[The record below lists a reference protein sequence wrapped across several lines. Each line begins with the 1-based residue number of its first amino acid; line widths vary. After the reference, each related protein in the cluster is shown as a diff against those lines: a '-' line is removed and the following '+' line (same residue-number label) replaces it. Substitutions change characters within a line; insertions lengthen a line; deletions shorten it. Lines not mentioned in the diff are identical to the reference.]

1 MRPARSPP
9 WLPLQILP
17 HGPHNCLAHRQ
28 ELVEDLAHLAR
39 VALRV
44 QAAQQRHTVRL
55 IEASHDRRQEGL
67 LDAEHLARHSTDRH
81 DRRDVLTEL
90 FLRCRGN
97 LRDVERTLGLS
108 YPTVRARLDALL
120 ATLGYTLA
128 VSPDTGEQRRE
139 ILEALDAGR
148 VTADE
153 AIALLE
159 DRRSS

>member
-1 MRPARSPP
+1 MRRTPSQCPVCD
-9 WLPLQILP
+9 LPLSISELRCRGCGTTLRGEFPLSRCSLCNLP
-17 HGPHNCLAHRQ
+17 PEQLKF
-28 ELVEDLAHLAR
+28 L
-39 VALRV
+39 
-44 QAAQQRHTVRL
+44 
-55 IEASHDRRQEGL
+55 
-67 LDAEHLARHSTDRH
+67 
-81 DRRDVLTEL
+81 EL

-120 ATLGYTLA
+120 ASLGYTA
-128 VSPDTGEQRRE
+128 AESPEAPDQQRE

-148 VTADE
+148 LSADE

>member
-1 MRPARSPP
+1 MRRTPSQCPVCD
-9 WLPLQILP
+9 LPLSISELRCRGCGTTLRCEFALSRCSFCNLP
-17 HGPHNCLAHRQ
+17 PEQ
-28 ELVEDLAHLAR
+28 
-39 VALRV
+39 LRF
-44 QAAQQRHTVRL
+44 L
-55 IEASHDRRQEGL
+55 
-67 LDAEHLARHSTDRH
+67 
-81 DRRDVLTEL
+81 EL

-120 ATLGYTLA
+120 ATLGYTP
-128 VSPDTGEQRRE
+128 VGSPDTGEQPRE

>member
-1 MRPARSPP
+1 MRRTPSQCPVCD
-9 WLPLQILP
+9 LPLSISELRCRGCGTTLRGELALTRCSFCHLP
-17 HGPHNCLAHRQ
+17 PEQ
-28 ELVEDLAHLAR
+28 
-39 VALRV
+39 LRF
-44 QAAQQRHTVRL
+44 L
-55 IEASHDRRQEGL
+55 
-67 LDAEHLARHSTDRH
+67 
-81 DRRDVLTEL
+81 EL

>member
-1 MRPARSPP
+1 MRRTPSQCPVCD
-9 WLPLQILP
+9 LPLSISELRCRGCGTTLCGEFALSRCSFCNLP
-17 HGPHNCLAHRQ
+17 PEQ
-28 ELVEDLAHLAR
+28 
-39 VALRV
+39 LRF
-44 QAAQQRHTVRL
+44 L
-55 IEASHDRRQEGL
+55 
-67 LDAEHLARHSTDRH
+67 
-81 DRRDVLTEL
+81 EL

-120 ATLGYTLA
+120 TTLGYTPA

-159 DRRSS
+159 DRRPS